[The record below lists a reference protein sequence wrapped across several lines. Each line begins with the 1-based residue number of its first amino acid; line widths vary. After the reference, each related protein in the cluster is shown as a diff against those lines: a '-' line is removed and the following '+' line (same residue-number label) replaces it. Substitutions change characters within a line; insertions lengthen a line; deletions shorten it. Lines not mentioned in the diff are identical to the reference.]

1 MKFFKILF
9 AFIAFIF
16 LNSFKVLLSLLRF
29 SSFKIGG
36 DLAEVFQKKTQSI
49 QNSVENDLLQKCH
62 KNSSTLRFLLWSLYR
77 SVDIQYVELFLNKN
91 KNSSFFSSRNLDN
104 IVIGSDKQ
112 LFNNFQKTLENR
124 SVFGSTKQSFAGLR
138 NVQKY
143 DPLFLHNRSSEDFLT
158 NNAKLNL
165 NFDGLEAFKNYLSL
179 IDLAAPTREKIPF
192 KPNRELTRREKLLRR
207 EDSFKTNKKFKKRKI
222 EDDVWLNVMTSSTRI
237 SPASLQKTKDTL
249 AQVNFLLKHKRSIL
263 RKEIKVENLNLSREV
278 KAVLFSYSNS
288 VGPYGADT
296 TIYSSDLYSKNFLSS
311 IRRVNL
317 VTEDS
322 SLKDVNSLKKKVGFF
337 NFNTNSDE
345 EWSNTTD
352 FPLGGGFTGYSFS
365 MNPILVFGF
374 FLYSIFEFIVLFY
387 VMSFVFGNPYDTLCF
402 FFKYPLVYF
411 YENLA
416 SFPNPNYFFFSLSF
430 WFIVLI
436 LFSSHLLELLDEE
449 RFIVPRISW
458 VIYFIKDFMLEFIF
472 IWFIIFCSVEL
483 VLFFDLLITRI
494 FFVGTPGY
502 PQIFTSFFLVFYE
515 IFYML
520 GTSGYFSLYLEN
532 FLHFDIKFPMFY
544 FSDLIPLVQ
553 RYPLVQPGHLFNPF
567 FNRPNLFLWIFDQ
580 LVKFFSGEYSRS
592 LFFSNDLRF
601 VYQRELIQDIRKYN
615 YIRKHHNDLQM
626 VGQLFL
632 RGWNGFNYRLDL
644 KIISQPILPT
654 DAISRFDWRF
664 KSSHFDGLTSRLF
677 KPDLFGSVP
686 SKGAPFSKTLRILRN
701 RYQVTSPRYGFLE
714 YSTAP
719 RDSSLWL
726 SFSEQRKSRRK
737 VKQGLHERSRFLSGL
752 TEFDRRYH
760 RLLFKK
766 RSSVRWRA
774 RERFNFTFS
783 PADYKFLKMKELNQI
798 IPTKTRRNFRNSRLF
813 LNFWSYFPGNTKPRL
828 SFRYRSFIPLDYFKK
843 ISSLNYSNDRWKLNE
858 SYFQKKKRLQSKNI
872 PNYKMDFKSLRELYL
887 KQPYFLFPN
896 SYLNEKK
903 LIYNDNYFK
912 TISKFSDIQ
921 KTPER
926 NFLKNASNFKHTS
939 DKYFPYKNDKI
950 SKIGFEP
957 PFKKSKRNFYK
968 HGIKPNLKQQ
978 KISFNTNFLPK
989 FPFKNGK
996 KYHSIAWFL
1005 SNFKPFYMLRPTA
1018 TFTVFSK
1025 VNVNIAELFSGYK
1038 FFNFNIPSDIF
1049 SGLKYPFGLFLIG
1062 FNKMPSSSLF
1072 KIVGFDHYYAQN
1084 YNFFYSFLDTFF
1096 KKTQFVTIPTNAA
1109 RFSDFTNGG
1118 ISGSLDFMYPMLS
1131 ELRIK
1136 EKLIPLNF
1144 SYDNIVQL
1152 NWNVLQF
1159 DPYVNIR
1166 QAPYSR
1172 GSCYFLDSR
1181 VQNWFNFYNVIWNEY
1196 YHFFF
1201 KRSYKTEGNGSKFCL
1216 ASFNPIN
1223 GPVSY
1228 KLFIDT
1234 PTLGIPHVGQYFY
1247 SNVPWL
1253 QYKFKWLLYPT
1264 STYKR
1269 FDSFR
1274 YVHQHTSKKF
1284 YFSSL
1289 LKFYQINLFRWQ
1301 QAANV
1306 YNYNQAYSRNFLMHL
1321 FFHKYKVIADI
1332 FNIKNLFYKLSD
1344 NLNHVVESEFLI
1356 NSKIHDFNKSFFT
1369 KIPRFYFPS
1378 NKLENNKDSMAVF
1391 FPSFTVTDFRF
1402 FQYIIDF
1409 RRWKSLQT
1417 NYIRDWK
1424 FENYMKYLGPI
1435 LYRQDIPALMGF
1447 FAPFEFRN
1455 QVFVSK
1461 MRNDALRFSV
1471 FFPKKI
1477 IEESN
1482 DFLTN
1487 PRFPRKLY
1495 KPRNSKSSS
1504 YPSYYAFVLNKPL
1517 ISNGSNYSY
1526 FLNQRKKYRNRLFFS
1541 GLYNHF
1547 DRLNFNTRL
1556 NLNFGQGLV
1565 ESFSSRVSN
1574 TLNDLFFGFNF
1585 FFDSNSKKNRLMRD
1599 KFFWLQKTYELREV
1613 GLDARVKLFNHP
1625 FKYQT
1630 SQYSLNKIIPQLG
1643 KSLDTN
1649 VILNPPKIDFTFFR
1663 KFLISERKPL
1673 NSVSNGSTV
1682 NSVSKKL
1689 PEVFFSVDPSI
1700 YLRFG
1705 GPKALSKNWLAGQS
1719 WLKFVI
1725 ASQNVSVAS
1734 LAPFAGY
1741 GKDDDGGEYSL
1752 NRSDIDEKPVV
1763 PYSFE
1768 YFLPFSVQSI
1778 ASTLPLRKSLISP
1791 EITGL
1796 SGGRTFSHNFELA
1809 DQKGFF
1815 NFGLSGIGRLPRLSR
1830 SFFHALFSRNKLD
1843 DLKKF
1848 KTQYLKIFLMSVPLF
1863 HNTEFAANS
1872 SFKLFWIHLFSQ
1884 KYSHNATSLK
1894 YDFFFN
1900 FFSAFQRFPEYA
1912 TFSHL
1917 SNIGSYVDIFSLND
1931 FNLLLYNQYSTIK
1944 ASKRFQ
1950 FFSQLSNIK
1959 TLNYN
1964 ELVFKNLLGL
1974 KRNYLNE
1981 NCLEHNNQYSKY
1993 FYSILYFFDFNNFF
2007 NNFLISFFFFNA
2019 FIDKIMILSNFFSIP
2034 FLKLFFLKERAFMSL
2049 TDNKLFYDNNSIIR
2063 GGFSSN
2069 FQFFRLFDFSSI
2081 AYYSSFFGYN
2091 KLTLND
2097 FFRLRFYYGSF
2108 RSHIHWYFYPVHYFF
2123 IFRNSLENIFNVVF
2137 FDFVAYRLSFFLKYN
2152 SLLDSFFLFRS
2163 FKDSLIMSR
2172 LYSNFESSNPIFLFS
2187 NRVLIRGSTGLIL
2200 DSNSIFFNSFYFL
2213 YSNFFS
2219 FSSLNSTIIR
2229 LNSVSLN
2236 NSFLNSIFL
2245 FRNSMSNLT
2254 QFLNYYNVFFFN
2266 VKFLIPLHQFNLLN
2280 FKYSLNTKYFI
2291 TNSENFFNLI
2301 FKKSYSL
2308 DGSGRHLRPR
2318 GFAISL
2324 NNVFTY
2330 REFDKYRKEHHRQRF
2345 RGVTPYWVQNSL
2357 KNRFNF
2363 LEYYSSPER
2372 RYKHLMARNFTVAN
2386 AVSSLNKGRFLPPH
2400 RGRISSLNYLT
2411 DPLILKE
2418 VLSNNLSTETE
2429 IRKNLNRFYFLFKNQ
2444 IQRFNDVQ
2452 NSKWVSKNNF
2462 FIKFFDTKAGLDQI
2476 DIENL
2481 ELNSE
2486 SLFSNYPGVSNKK
2499 ILLQKKNGHDSG
2511 EEDDDE
2517 SSLSYAFTVTPETFA
2532 VNHSNDF
2539 ASQFDIQDI
2548 HQSSLKW
2555 QTKSSF
2561 LNNNKWLTLRR
2572 MDKNGALTK
2581 KRLDGIKHFSNKS
2594 SFSPDLDFFAVP
2606 SFESSESSSIIS
2618 NKKIPFFFSK
2628 MFPANPISFL
2638 HLDGTLKESGDEDVD
2653 IGDRHFSGWKLGFV
2667 QKRGLH
2673 DKKIRGFFESP
2684 FGAHND
2690 FENLRLTKPRFFK
2703 SKLNRSFLDST
2714 KSSIGS
2720 SVNTGRRA
2728 TYKNSSYFSS
2738 GDRSSKYFKP
2748 KKFKNP
2754 FSIKKQSRFWK
2765 TYHQEWFLPN
2775 NVRRFIRPYNKVLMY
2790 MPYTYS
2796 KWYTQNP
2803 RLNFSV
2809 NTELLN
2815 IFLNNSYDEFNFI
2828 CVQSLMLLKRKIMY
2842 NIINLKLISK
2852 KQRML
2857 YYFQFD
2863 NLSVYKNSVF
2873 LLDLNF
2879 SDNFFLLFLR
2889 MFVYLSSIVKFFL
2902 RFDFVAL
2909 LNFFYDYYTHSL
2921 SSFFD
2926 NSAYIYLLSNSEIAK
2941 YKHDSGF
2948 ISDNLFVDFFFY
2960 NYATKRLLSQI
2971 SVSNSTIGGWNN
2983 PLGIHGQ
2990 YIPGLNFYMKHSFF
3004 NFDYQ
3009 YKDFFSGRSFAPESL
3024 LYNNILRQNNKF
3036 LGNEVF
3042 FGEFPI
3048 NFNYRPSWHFLS
3060 FRIFSPTSPFIEYD
3074 LPSSLNF
3081 SNPVKQQHWRLSLN
3095 SLRRVTDFYPN
3106 HLSSFFSIFATEGN
3120 TFVGHDL
3127 ALPIKLKSF
3136 SYILRKDPIYRRK
3149 VENLFAQQGLKLFSH
3164 LELFP
3169 LSLRLRQL
3177 TVLSDLNKLL
3187 NFSPV
3192 VNKKRLTLRLSTWSP
3207 IRFNFYYLFNWKTY
3221 LHKSIADN
3229 VGFRFY
3235 KINPFFDI
3243 YQGAV
3248 PYTLKRKALQHIV
3261 VSQIPRIELDSRR
3274 RVVTRLSLKEFS
3286 SLIYYFFNYVN
3297 QSFQDVGYFNSE
3309 QKILRYVNRKLY
3321 PYMPHSLHK
3330 DVKSNFVRR
3339 IGLKPK
3345 IQSPKLELSVFL
3357 PRTKKQ
3363 RKSLA
3368 VLILPLKPKILLNLT
3383 KTNARIS
3390 EFVFQLRVPPQE
3402 SLLLKQLSSL
3412 SFNKN
3417 RYFYNTQLVVLRS
3430 LCSGVL
3436 QLPRIVIQSSA
3447 FREFLLQGSNLKR
3460 FTNNFMHNL
3469 ENRSTIRF
3477 FKLKNFVSKI
3487 SNAKAFSYLTTQF
3500 PLNME
3505 GPYSF
3510 LSMFRHWYF
3519 SLMEPNFFHVNSNEL
3534 DYWVWQWLYL
3544 AFQPYRTVSRISSI
3558 NQLFLMKRF
3567 KERGLNPNS
3576 WLSFDLFS
3584 RIRPSFKPFLSKFG
3598 KTFLLSKVIPSKGF
3612 PSYNYFV
3619 FSQTRFDNFLERH
3632 PYLSFGVGSFRRNT
3646 LLFSEGSYKE
3656 VRKRSHM
3663 LDLSK
3668 RFAFPNSPASSV
3680 NPRYK
3685 SEIMH
3690 HIHKYKNKRF
3700 NKSLGFKALPFAH
3713 NSVLGSGIIP
3723 FFGKAVLFENKETSF
3738 TSNKVFRHASKNPTT
3753 TFNLDFIEKFD
3764 GAEGDI
3770 RNNLKGLARYPSL
3783 RSKSSLRKN
3792 FGRQFNNFYKNSVIN
3807 SVINNPKY
3815 HGLLF
3820 NTFLMRPYANYISFF
3835 RIDGNFL
3842 SYFKKSF
3849 KFFYPLDNL
3858 FNLSRNFKIRD
3869 YYQPNLKLFFDFNA
3883 YKERYNLSLIFR
3895 ELSFDQ
3901 DFQFFLFK
3909 KKSYMSFLADFTFF
3923 NVVDY
3928 YHFFGSNELNKIQI
3942 YFSNTKFEV
3951 FYSVLSKFYYKCD
3964 FSYFILIFI
3973 NSILLFL
3980 SSFFYFL
3987 KFSHFL
3993 DFSFFINLFNW
4004 TEDSFVYYFPKRSLF
4019 QLFFHISI
4027 FKEYLK
4033 FSWLFSLKFLIFTFD
4048 YYPYYFLIFTFC
4060 LIARAI
4066 SLRLKRMQH
4075 ISPFIVPYYQKFT
4088 DLKANGYSGWFEE
4101 AWDEVRAEALE
4112 RLNQISHT
4120 NDLKLTFNKAISPRD
4135 LELIKKKYGIADIQQ
4150 LNDYK
4155 DNPIGD
4161 DKVQQ
4166 YNLSSAY
4173 ARNPLAFLKL
4183 KGRFSRL
4190 GFLSFLQ
4197 PTTKEIVSNSF
4208 QAENVINNVSE
4219 NFKVDIPEMGGFPI
4233 EKENTVRKHPKLK
4246 GFSLKI
4252 FFRMLFLL
4260 LKRKITFGDFLRV
4273 FPLGG
4278 SSSSDNFTYT
4288 VDDFNNDFGNLF
4300 SNTDSTFMSVAKEN
4314 FKAKRMMPED
4324 ENIHFYRKPGSFNSI
4339 FSDLKGTETEQ
4350 FHYIL
4355 EFPGRL
4361 NNSNINSFSSFYALK
4376 NLNFR
4381 QPQIGFFSFPKN
4393 AILPTTFEE
4402 FLVFCS
4408 INPNF
4413 IEQKTTHPFFSNQ
4426 LEQYRNLWSLFQY
4439 VTRYDYNLYS
4449 YYNTD
4454 DVRFA
4459 ESKINRNPL
4468 EDQTTLFE
4476 NFKFWVNK
4484 ASNDALDFNVFNPY
4498 FYFPYLYNTRV
4509 PEAVTHYEYLRFL
4522 RGDKVLSTSGTK
4534 NIESS
4539 GFSTSPYDEIG
4550 LFLSSEPPGRFNQ
4563 FFFSILYFVYIYFIL
4578 FFFFLFLVFF
4588 FCSCFLFLYS
4598 FYNYC
4603 VFFF

>member
-1 MKFFKILF
+1 MKFFKILS
-9 AFIAFIF
+9 AFIASVF
-16 LNSFKVLLSLLRF
+16 LNLFKVFLSLLRF
-29 SSFKIGG
+29 SSFKIDGG
-36 DLAEVFQKKTQSI
+36 LVEVFEKKTKGAHASLQ
-49 QNSVENDLLQKCH
+49 NDLFKNSYE
-62 KNSSTLRFLLWSLYR
+62 NSSTLRFLLWSLYR
-77 SVDIQYVELFLNKN
+77 RVDIEYIDLFLNKN
-91 KNSSFFSSRNLDN
+91 KNSSFFPLRDLDN
-104 IVIGSDKQ
+104 TVISSDKQ
-112 LFNNFQKTLENR
+112 LVNNFQKILENR
-124 SVFGSTKQSFAGLR
+124 SVFGSTKQSFARLK
-138 NVQKY
+138 NTQKY
-143 DPLFLHNRSSEDFLT
+143 DPLFLHNRTSGDFLT
-158 NNAKLNL
+158 NNARLNL
-165 NFDGLEAFKNYLSL
+165 NFDGLEGFKNYLSL

-207 EDSFKTNKKFKKRKI
+207 EDSFKTNKKFKKKKI
-222 EDDVWLNVMTSSTRI
+222 QDDVWLNITTNSTRI
-237 SPASLQKTKDTL
+237 SPVSLQKTKDTL

-311 IRRVNL
+311 IRRINL
-317 VTEDS
+317 ITEDS
-322 SLKDVNSLKKKVGFF
+322 SVKDVNSLKKKVGFF
-337 NFNTNSDE
+337 NFNVNSDE

-352 FPLGGGFTGYSFS
+352 FPIGGGFTGYSFS
-365 MNPILVFGF
+365 INPILVFCF
-374 FLYSIFEFIVLFY
+374 FFYSIFEFVVLFY
-387 VMSFVFGNPYDTLCF
+387 IMSFVFGNPYDTLCF

-416 SFPNPNYFFFSLSF
+416 SFPSPNYFFFSLSF
-430 WFIVLI
+430 WFIVFI
-436 LFSSHLLELLDEE
+436 FFSSHILELLDEE
-449 RFIVPRISW
+449 RYIVPRVSW
-458 VIYFIKDFMLEFIF
+458 VIYFIKDFILEFIF
-472 IWFIIFCSVEL
+472 IWFIIFCSIEL
-483 VLFFDLLITRI
+483 VLFFDLLVTRI

-502 PQIFTSFFLVFYE
+502 PQFFTSFFLIFYE

-532 FLHFDIKFPMFY
+532 FLHFDIKFPVFY
-544 FSDLIPLVQ
+544 FSDQIPLVQ

-567 FNRPNLFLWIFDQ
+567 YNRPNLFLWLFDQ
-580 LVKFFSGEYSRS
+580 VVNFFSGEYSRS
-592 LFFSNDLRF
+592 FFFSNDLRF
-601 VYQRELIQDIRKYN
+601 LYQRELIQDIRKYN

-626 VGQLFL
+626 VGQLYL

-654 DAISRFDWRF
+654 DSISRFDWRF

-686 SKGAPFSKTLRILRN
+686 SKGAPSSQSLHILRN

-719 RDSSLWL
+719 KDSSLWL
-726 SFSEQRKSRRK
+726 SFSEQHKSRKK
-737 VKQGLHERSRFLSGL
+737 VKHGLHKRSRFLSNL

-760 RLLFKK
+760 RVLFKK
-766 RSSVRWRA
+766 SSSVKWRV
-774 RERFNFTFS
+774 RDRFNFTFS

-798 IPTKTRRNFRNSRLF
+798 IPTKARRNFRNSRIF
-813 LNFWSYFPGNTKPRL
+813 LNFWSYFPGNSKPRL

-843 ISSLNYSNDRWKLNE
+843 ISSLTYLNDRWKLNE
-858 SYFQKKKRLQSKNI
+858 SYFYKKKRLQAQNV
-872 PNYKMDFKSLRELYL
+872 PEHKMDFTALRGLYL
-887 KQPYFLFPN
+887 KQPDFLFPN

-903 LIYNDNYFK
+903 LIYNENYFK
-912 TISKFSDIQ
+912 TLSNFDNIQ
-921 KTPER
+921 KSTER
-926 NFLKNASNFKHTS
+926 NFLRNTINSKYNS
-939 DKYFPYKNDKI
+939 DRYSPYKNDKTAKMDFGQ
-950 SKIGFEP
+950 SL
-957 PFKKSKRNFYK
+957 KKPKQNLYK
-968 HGIKPNLKQQ
+968 HKMRPNLKQQ
-978 KISFNTNFLPK
+978 TIYFNANFLPK

-996 KYHSIAWFL
+996 KHHSIAWFL

-1025 VNVNIAELFSGYK
+1025 VNVNATESSFSYK
-1038 FFNFNIPSDIF
+1038 FFNLNIPSDIF
-1049 SGLKYPFGLFLIG
+1049 SGVKYPFGLFFVG
-1062 FNKMPSSSLF
+1062 FNKMPNNLF

-1096 KKTQFVTIPTNAA
+1096 KKTQFVTIPTNVA

-1118 ISGSLDFMYPMLS
+1118 LSGSLDFMYPMLS

-1144 SYDNIVQL
+1144 SYDNIIQL
-1152 NWNVLQF
+1152 NLNVLQF
-1159 DPYVNIR
+1159 DPYANIR
-1166 QAPYSR
+1166 RAPYSR

-1234 PTLGIPHVGQYFY
+1234 PTLGIPHIGQYFY
-1247 SNVPWL
+1247 SNIPWL
-1253 QYKFKWLLYPT
+1253 QYKFKWLLHPT

-1274 YVHQHTSKKF
+1274 YVHQHADKKF

-1301 QAANV
+1301 QAANI

-1332 FNIKNLFYKLSD
+1332 FNMKNLFYKLSD
-1344 NLNHVVESEFLI
+1344 SLNDAVENKILI
-1356 NSKIHDFNKSFFT
+1356 NFKIHEFNKSFFV
-1369 KIPRFYFPS
+1369 KMPRFYFR
-1378 NKLENNKDSMAVF
+1378 KDKITDKRDSVTVF

-1424 FENYMKYLGPI
+1424 FENYMRYLGPI
-1435 LYRQDIPALMGF
+1435 LYKQDIPSLMGF

-1455 QVFVSK
+1455 QIFVSK

-1482 DFLTN
+1482 EFLTN

-1495 KPRNSKSSS
+1495 KPRNFKSSS

-1517 ISNGSNYSY
+1517 IANGSNYSY
-1526 FLNQRKKYRNRLFFS
+1526 FLNRQKRYRNRLFFS
-1541 GLYNHF
+1541 GLYSHF
-1547 DRLNFNTRL
+1547 DRLNFNARL
-1556 NLNFGQGLV
+1556 NLNFGQGFV
-1565 ESFSSRVSN
+1565 ESLSSRISS

-1585 FFDSNSKKNRLMRD
+1585 FFDANSKKNRLMRD

-1613 GLDARVKLFNHP
+1613 GLGARVKLFKQP

-1630 SQYSLNKIIPQLG
+1630 SQYSLNKVIPQLG

-1649 VILNPPKIDFTFFR
+1649 IILNPPKIDFTFFR
-1663 KFLISERKPL
+1663 KFLISEQKSFNSGL
-1673 NSVSNGSTV
+1673 NSSTDNVVSM
-1682 NSVSKKL
+1682 KL

-1705 GPKALSKNWLAGQS
+1705 GPKALSKNWFAGQS
-1719 WLKFVI
+1719 WLKFVV

-1734 LAPFAGY
+1734 FGPFDGY

-1752 NRSDIDEKPVV
+1752 NRPDINEKSSI

-1768 YFLPFSVQSI
+1768 YFLPFSIQSI
-1778 ASTLPLRKSLISP
+1778 TSTLPLKKSFISP

-1796 SGGRTFSHNFELA
+1796 SNGRTFSHNFELA

-1830 SFFHALFSRNKLD
+1830 SFFHVLFSRNKLD

-1848 KTQYLKIFLMSVPLF
+1848 KIQYLKIFLMSVPLF
-1863 HNTEFAANS
+1863 HNSEFAANA
-1872 SFKLFWIHLFSQ
+1872 SFKLFWMHLFSQ
-1884 KYSHNATSLK
+1884 KYSHNITNLK

-1912 TFSHL
+1912 TFFHL
-1917 SNIGSYVDIFSLND
+1917 SDIGTSVDIFSLND
-1931 FNLLLYNQYSTIK
+1931 FNLLLYNQYSVIK
-1944 ASKRFQ
+1944 AFKKFQ
-1950 FFSQLSNIK
+1950 FFSQLSRIK
-1959 TLNYN
+1959 ILNYT
-1964 ELVFKNLLGL
+1964 ELISENLIAL
-1974 KRNYLNE
+1974 KHNYLNE
-1981 NCLEHNNQYSKY
+1981 KYLENNNQYSKY
-1993 FYSILYFFDFNNFF
+1993 FYLILYFFDFNNFLS
-2007 NNFLISFFFFNA
+2007 NFFVSFFFVNV
-2019 FIDKIMILSNFFSIP
+2019 FIDKMIIFFNFFSIP
-2034 FLKLFFLKERAFMSL
+2034 SLKLFFAKENAFMSL
-2049 TDNKLFYDNNSIIR
+2049 ADNKLFYNDSSRIHS
-2063 GGFSSN
+2063 GFSSK
-2069 FQFFRLFDFSSI
+2069 FQFFRLFDFFSMTD
-2081 AYYSSFFGYN
+2081 YSSFFGYN

-2097 FFRLRFYYGSF
+2097 FFRLRLYYGSF
-2108 RSHIHWYFYPVHYFF
+2108 RSHIHWYLYPVHYFF
-2123 IFRNSLENIFNVVF
+2123 IFKNSLENVFNVVF
-2137 FDFVAYRLSFFLKYN
+2137 FDFVAYRLSFFFKYN
-2152 SLLDSFFLFRS
+2152 SLLDSFFLLRS
-2163 FKDSLIMSR
+2163 FKDHLFVSKV
-2172 LYSNFESSNPIFLFS
+2172 YSNFERLNSNFFFS
-2187 NRVLIRGSTGLIL
+2187 NTVFKNGSISLIL
-2200 DSNSIFFNSFYFL
+2200 DSNSIFFNSFYSL
-2213 YSNFFS
+2213 YSIFFS
-2219 FSSLNSTIIR
+2219 FSSLNSTIVR
-2229 LNSVSLN
+2229 LNSGFSN
-2236 NSFLNSIFL
+2236 RSFLNSIFL
-2245 FRNSMSNLT
+2245 FRNYMDNLT
-2254 QFLNYYNVFFFN
+2254 QFLNYYNIFFFN
-2266 VKFLIPLHQFNLLN
+2266 VKFLIPLHQFSLLN
-2280 FKYSLNTKYFI
+2280 FKYSLNAKYFV

-2318 GFAISL
+2318 GFALSL

-2345 RGVTPYWVQNSL
+2345 RGVTPYWIQNSL

-2372 RYKHLMARNFTVAN
+2372 RYKQLLTRNFMAAN
-2386 AVSSLNKGRFLPPH
+2386 AVSSLNKGRLLPPH

-2411 DPLILKE
+2411 DPLILKD
-2418 VLSNNLSTETE
+2418 VLSNNSSATTKFSK
-2429 IRKNLNRFYFLFKNQ
+2429 RLNRFSFLFKNQ
-2444 IQRFNDVQ
+2444 IERFNDVQ
-2452 NSKWVSKNNF
+2452 NSKWALKNNF
-2462 FIKFFDTKAGLDQI
+2462 FVKFFDTKAGLNQI
-2476 DIENL
+2476 EIDNL
-2481 ELNSE
+2481 ELDSQSLNPGYQSGLNEKLLSQEKKQE
-2486 SLFSNYPGVSNKK
+2486 SV
-2499 ILLQKKNGHDSG
+2499 D

-2517 SSLSYAFTVTPETFA
+2517 SSLSYAFTVTPETFV
-2532 VNHSNDF
+2532 VNHSTDF
-2539 ASQFDIQDI
+2539 ASQFDVQDI
-2548 HQSSLKW
+2548 HQTSLKW
-2555 QTKSSF
+2555 QTKSSV
-2561 LNNNKWLTLRR
+2561 LNNNKGLELRT
-2572 MDKNGALTK
+2572 MDKNDVLTK
-2581 KRLDGIKHFSNKS
+2581 KRLSAIKHFSTNY
-2594 SFSPDLDFFAVP
+2594 SFSPDLDFFSVP
-2606 SFESSESSSIIS
+2606 SYESSQSSSILS
-2618 NKKIPFFFSK
+2618 NKRIPFFFSK
-2628 MFPANPISFL
+2628 MFPANPSSFL
-2638 HLDGTLKESGDEDVD
+2638 YLDGTLKESGDEDVD
-2653 IGDRHFSGWKLGFV
+2653 IGDRYFSGWKLGFV

-2673 DKKIRGFFESP
+2673 DKKIRGFFQSP
-2684 FGAHND
+2684 FGVHNE

-2703 SKLNRSFLDST
+2703 SKLHRSFLDST

-2720 SVNTGRRA
+2720 PVNTGRRA
-2728 TYKNSSYFSS
+2728 LYKNSPYFSS
-2738 GDRSSKYFKP
+2738 GDRSSKYFKS
-2748 KKFKNP
+2748 KKVRDP
-2754 FSIKKQSRFWK
+2754 FSLKKQSRFWK

-2775 NVRRFIRPYNKVLMY
+2775 NVRRFVRPYNKVLMY
-2790 MPYTYS
+2790 MPYIYS

-2809 NTELLN
+2809 NTELLD
-2815 IFLNNSYDEFNFI
+2815 IFLTNSYDEFNFI

-2842 NIINLKLISK
+2842 NIINLKLVGK
-2852 KQRML
+2852 KQKML

-2863 NLSVYKNSVF
+2863 NLLVRNDSSP
-2873 LLDLNF
+2873 LLNF
-2879 SDNFFLLFLR
+2879 SNNFFLPILR
-2889 MFVYLSSIVKFFL
+2889 VLIYLSNIFKSLLQFNFSV
-2902 RFDFVAL
+2902 L
-2909 LNFFYDYYTHSL
+2909 LNSLYDYYIHSL
-2921 SSFFD
+2921 LIFFD
-2926 NSAYIYLLSNSEIAK
+2926 NSAYLHLLSNNEIKK
-2941 YKHDSGF
+2941 YKHDDKNV
-2948 ISDNLFVDFFFY
+2948 SDNLFVDFFFY

-2983 PLGIHGQ
+2983 PLGISGQ

-3024 LYNNILRQNNKF
+3024 LYNNILRQNNQF

-3060 FRIFSPTSPFIEYD
+3060 FRIFSPVSPFIEYD
-3074 LPSSLNF
+3074 LPNSLNF
-3081 SNPVKQQHWRLSLN
+3081 SNPVKQRHWRLPLN

-3127 ALPIKLKSF
+3127 ALPMRLKSF

-3169 LSLRLRQL
+3169 LSLKLRQL
-3177 TVLSDLNKLL
+3177 TVLSDINKLL

-3192 VNKKRLTLRLSTWSP
+3192 VNKKRLTLRLSAWSP

-3221 LHKSIADN
+3221 LHKNITDN
-3229 VGFRFY
+3229 VGFRSY
-3235 KINPFFDI
+3235 KLNPFFDI

-3248 PYTLKRKALQHIV
+3248 PSTLKRKALQHIV

-3274 RVVTRLSLKEFS
+3274 RVVTGLSLKEFS

-3297 QSFQDVGYFNSE
+3297 QNFQDAGYFNSE
-3309 QKILRYVNRKLY
+3309 QKILRYVNRKIY
-3321 PYMPHSLHK
+3321 PYMPQSFHK
-3330 DVKSNFVRR
+3330 NIKSNFVRR
-3339 IGLKPK
+3339 LGLKSKDQLPK
-3345 IQSPKLELSVFL
+3345 IDLSFFL
-3357 PRTKKQ
+3357 PRTKK
-3363 RKSLA
+3363 RKNSLA
-3368 VLILPLKPKILLNLT
+3368 VSILPLKPRMLLNLGR
-3383 KTNARIS
+3383 TNARIN
-3390 EFVFQLRVPPQE
+3390 EFVFQLPVPTQE
-3402 SLLLKQLSSL
+3402 SLFLKQMSSL

-3417 RYFYNTQLVVLRS
+3417 RYFYNTQIVVFRS
-3430 LCSGVL
+3430 FSSGVL

-3447 FREFLLQGSNLKR
+3447 FKGFLLQSLNLKK
-3460 FTNNFMHNL
+3460 FMNNLMYYFGNK
-3469 ENRSTIRF
+3469 SSYRF
-3477 FKLKNFVSKI
+3477 FELKNFVTKTA
-3487 SNAKAFSYLTTQF
+3487 NTKAFNYLTIPF
-3500 PLNME
+3500 PLNTE
-3505 GPYSF
+3505 GPSSF
-3510 LSMFRHWYF
+3510 LNMFRHWYF

-3544 AFQPYRTVSRISSI
+3544 AFQPYRTVSRISGI

-3576 WLSFDLFS
+3576 WISFDIFS

-3598 KTFLLSKVIPSKGF
+3598 KTFMLSKVIPSKGF

-3619 FSQTRFDNFLERH
+3619 STQTRFDNFFERH
-3632 PYLSFGVGSFRRNT
+3632 PYLSFGVGLFRRNS

-3656 VRKRSHM
+3656 IRKRSHM

-3668 RFAFPNSPASSV
+3668 RFAFSNSPASSL

-3685 SEIMH
+3685 SELMH
-3690 HIHKYKNKRF
+3690 YIPKYKNKRF
-3700 NKSLGFKALPFAH
+3700 NKNVVFKAMPFAH
-3713 NSVLGSGIIP
+3713 ISALGSGIIP
-3723 FFGKAVLFENKETSF
+3723 FFGKAVLFEDNETSF
-3738 TSNKVFRHASKNPTT
+3738 TSNKVFRHALKNPITA
-3753 TFNLDFIEKFD
+3753 FNLDSIEKFE
-3764 GAEGDI
+3764 GSEGDV

-3783 RSKSSLRKN
+3783 RSKSSLRKK

-3807 SVINNPKY
+3807 SVVNNPRY

-3820 NTFLMRPYANYISFF
+3820 NTFLMRPYTNYLSFF
-3835 RIDGNFL
+3835 RVDGNFFSSL
-3842 SYFKKSF
+3842 KKTF
-3849 KFFYPLDNL
+3849 KFFYSLDDL
-3858 FNLSRNFKIRD
+3858 FNLSRNFKVRS

-3883 YKERYNLSLIFR
+3883 YKQRYNLSLIFR

-3901 DFQFFLFK
+3901 DFQLFLFK
-3909 KKSYMSFLADFTFF
+3909 KKSSISFLADFTFF
-3923 NVVDY
+3923 NTVDY
-3928 YHFFGSNELNKIQI
+3928 YFFFGSTELKKIQT
-3942 YFSNTKFEV
+3942 YFYDTKFKI

-3964 FSYFILIFI
+3964 FSYFVLIFI

-3987 KFSHFL
+3987 KFSQFF

-4004 TEDSFVYYFPKRSLF
+4004 TENSFIYYFPKRSLF

-4027 FKEYLK
+4027 FKEYFK

-4060 LIARAI
+4060 LIARAV

-4075 ISPFIVPYYQKFT
+4075 NSPFVVPYYQKFT

-4120 NDLKLTFNKAISPRD
+4120 NDVTLSFAKAISPRD

-4155 DNPIGD
+4155 DNPIND
-4161 DKVQQ
+4161 DKIQQ
-4166 YNLSSAY
+4166 YNLSSVY

-4183 KGRFSRL
+4183 KGRFSKL

-4197 PTTKEIVSNSF
+4197 PTTQEVVSDRF

-4219 NFKVDIPEMGGFPI
+4219 NVKVDIPEMGGFPV
-4233 EKENTVRKHPKLK
+4233 EKENTVRKFPKLK

-4252 FFRMLFLL
+4252 FFRMLFLFF
-4260 LKRKITFGDFLRV
+4260 KRKITFGDFLRV
-4273 FPLGG
+4273 FPFGG

-4314 FKAKRMMPED
+4314 FKAKRMIPED
-4324 ENIHFYRKPGSFNSI
+4324 ENIHFYRKPGSFNDI
-4339 FSDLKGTETEQ
+4339 FSDRFRGTEADQ

-4355 EFPGRL
+4355 EFPGRF
-4361 NNSNINSFSSFYALK
+4361 NNSNINSFSSFYTLK

-4381 QPQIGFFSFPKN
+4381 QPQMGFFSFSKN

-4439 VTRYDYNLYS
+4439 VTRYDYNMYS

-4484 ASNDALDFNVFNPY
+4484 ASNDALDFNIFNPY

-4522 RGDKVLSTSGTK
+4522 RGDKVLNTSGTK

-4563 FFFSILYFVYIYFIL
+4563 FSFSILYFAYIYLIL

-4588 FCSCFLFLYS
+4588 FCSCFLFLFS